1 MSASLYD
8 SLFGFF
14 HSGSSVTETDDKMQ
28 TIISVMDNIERILN
42 SRAGA
47 IKHLPDFGL
56 PDMSTIYQA
65 LPTSAYELM
74 RAMQKTLLKY
84 EPRLSAVTIT
94 LQNNDDKMVLSYE
107 LTCHFKEG
115 GLVKYGTYFTPEGR
129 ARMDFSPKRQ
139 HLHPQS

>member
-1 MSASLYD
+1 MGASLYD
-8 SLFGFF
+8 SLFGYFN
-14 HSGSSVTETDDKMQ
+14 SGTAVNETDERMQ

-47 IKHLPDFGL
+47 IKHLPDYGL

-65 LPTSAYELM
+65 LPTSAFELM
-74 RAMQKTLLKY
+74 RAMQATLLKY
-84 EPRLSAVTIT
+84 EPRLSAVAIE

-115 GLVKYGTYFTPEGR
+115 GLVKYGTYFMPDGK
-129 ARMDFSPKRQ
+129 ARMNFSPKKQRTYY
-139 HLHPQS
+139 SE

>member
-1 MSASLYD
+1 MGASLYD

-14 HSGSSVTETDDKMQ
+14 QSGSVVNETDEKMQ

-47 IKHLPDFGL
+47 VKHLPDFGL
-56 PDMSTIYQA
+56 PDMSMIYQA

-74 RAMQKTLLKY
+74 RAMQHTLIKY
-84 EPRLSAVTIT
+84 EPRLSAVNIS
-94 LQNNDDKMVLSYE
+94 LQKSDDSMVLSYE

-115 GLVKYGTYFTPEGR
+115 GLVKYGTFFMPDGR
-129 ARMDFSPKRQ
+129 AQMSFSRKRQ
-139 HLHPQS
+139 RP